1 MGAYANQEVRLID
14 AVLAAQV
21 AERLWI
27 ASGVIDPAMGFAH
40 RQSVELAQ
48 DALEGHYG
56 MMQVSAMT

>member
-27 ASGVIDPAMGFAH
+27 ASGVIDPRWGSPIGKAWSLPRTRWRDITG
-40 RQSVELAQ
+40 
-48 DALEGHYG
+48 
-56 MMQVSAMT
+56 